1 MSIRACC
8 PACGEE
14 SSHQVLREAA
24 DLLVQCGACGHIYHM
39 PREKE
44 PEPINVKT
52 VISAESQ
59 SRLGV
64 IDLLPDEKISLGDML
79 VAELDDETAV
89 GVEVTAIEV
98 GAKRPIIAAASEID
112 TLWTRAIEGVVVK
125 ASVHNGRI
133 TIPLYQKCDGE
144 EEFAVDGVYDFAGKK
159 IRISHIK
166 LRDGPILRKEG
177 WKAFAR
183 RIKRIYGT
191 YVRY

>member
-24 DLLVQCGACGHIYHM
+24 DLLVQCGACDHIYHR

-52 VISAESQ
+52 VVSAESV
-59 SRLGV
+59 SRIGV
-64 IDLLPDEKISLGDML
+64 IDLLPDEPITLGDML
-79 VAELDDETAV
+79 VAEMDDDTAT
-89 GVEVTAIEV
+89 GVEVMAIEV
-98 GAKRPIIAAASEID
+98 GAKRVITAAASEID
-112 TLWTRAIEGVVVK
+112 TLWTRVVEEVIVK

-133 TIPLYQKCDGE
+133 TIPLYQKCEGE
-144 EEFAVDGVYDFAGKK
+144 DEFAVDAVYDFAGKK

-177 WKAFAR
+177 WKALAR
-183 RIKRIYGT
+183 RIKRIYGV

>member
-52 VISAESQ
+52 VVSAESV
-59 SRLGV
+59 SRIGV
-64 IDLLPDEKISLGDML
+64 IDLLPDEQISLGDML
-79 VAELDDETAV
+79 VAELDDDTAT
-89 GVEVTAIEV
+89 GVEVMAIEV
-98 GAKRPIIAAASEID
+98 GAKRVITAAASEID
-112 TLWTRAIEGVVVK
+112 TLWTRVVEAVIVK

-183 RIKRIYGT
+183 RIKRIYGV